1 MIYDIT
7 ILKRKVLAMYPFFG
21 SVAAN
26 VEYQEIEDT
35 GIMKNDGST
44 IFYDP
49 RYMSTLSD
57 NDQLFLL
64 AHELCHI
71 AFEHKER
78 GVGKDPTVWMSAT
91 DAVINQMLKRD
102 GLEIISGGIDYP
114 EAIDYSAEEY
124 YELLLSEKLDI
135 ELIDGQLEGQETPS
149 DSHGESKQEDTGDN
163 SDEDE
168 SEESYKE
175 LPLEEDRDDEDEDDE
190 YTLIEEK
197 ESDAGNAVNRDIRT
211 VEEIGASA
219 PLIDWR
225 VILPNTINYGEVCS
239 YSIAILEDIIFRP
252 FLYVLPI
259 PETEIILDTS
269 WSVDEDL
276 LRNFLRECK
285 NILTFSK
292 MKAGCFD
299 TVFYGFHD
307 IRNEKDIDDMVF
319 EGGGGTDFNAAVNA
333 FTLRVDNRIIFT
345 DGQAPMPDKPMNA
358 IWVVYGDEEIAP
370 DGGTV
375 IRISPEQLNDR
386 AERIKKGDIS

>member
-57 NDQLFLL
+57 DDQLFLL

-168 SEESYKE
+168 NEESYKE

-219 PLIDWR
+219 PLSS
-225 VILPNTINYGEVCS
+225 TGAS
-239 YSIAILEDIIFRP
+239 FS
-252 FLYVLPI
+252 PI
-259 PETEIILDTS
+259 
-269 WSVDEDL
+269 
-276 LRNFLRECK
+276 R
-285 NILTFSK
+285 
-292 MKAGCFD
+292 
-299 TVFYGFHD
+299 
-307 IRNEKDIDDMVF
+307 
-319 EGGGGTDFNAAVNA
+319 
-333 FTLRVDNRIIFT
+333 
-345 DGQAPMPDKPMNA
+345 
-358 IWVVYGDEEIAP
+358 
-370 DGGTV
+370 
-375 IRISPEQLNDR
+375 
-386 AERIKKGDIS
+386 